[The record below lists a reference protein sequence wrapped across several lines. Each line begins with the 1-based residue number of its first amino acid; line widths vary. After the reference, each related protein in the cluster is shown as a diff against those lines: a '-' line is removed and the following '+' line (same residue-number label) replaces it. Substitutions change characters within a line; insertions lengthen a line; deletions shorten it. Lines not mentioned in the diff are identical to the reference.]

1 MLRSIILPAYSNLAL
16 GYLKMKKYGMVIT
29 FANQVLVSD
38 SANVKNLYR
47 RGLARKMT
55 KVYDEAIQDFEKVI
69 TLDQEMKR

>member
-1 MLRSIILPAYSNLAL
+1 
-16 GYLKMKKYGMVIT
+16 MVIT